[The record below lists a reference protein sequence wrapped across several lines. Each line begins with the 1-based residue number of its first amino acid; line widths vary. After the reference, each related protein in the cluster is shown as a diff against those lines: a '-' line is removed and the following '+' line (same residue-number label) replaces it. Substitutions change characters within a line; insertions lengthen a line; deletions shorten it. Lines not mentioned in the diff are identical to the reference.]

1 MYQPGGTEHDPM
13 IGGTEQN
20 SLYNLDNPNYVP
32 NGFRNIAENTTG
44 QGSLQNAHY
53 GHNGYPNNMA
63 NRPAANMAGPSTLV
77 TLPPP
82 SFMDDFK
89 VWQYQ
94 LRSFKF
100 RDAKFKR
107 FLRICKGFQRIL

>member
-1 MYQPGGTEHDPM
+1 MYQPSGTDHDPM
-13 IGGTEQN
+13 FGGTEQN
-20 SLYNLDNPNYVP
+20 SLYNLDNPNYAP
-32 NGFRNIAENTTG
+32 NGP
-44 QGSLQNAHY
+44 GSSQNANY

-63 NRPAANMAGPSTLV
+63 NRPAVNTAGPSTLV

-94 LRSFKF
+94 FRSFKF

-107 FLRICKGFQRIL
+107 FLRTCKGFQRIL